1 MEVVWSV
8 FNGIFS
14 GIWPE
19 FAAIGWYKLGMS
31 ETQVLF
37 TLLVTSNLIMVLN
50 YGVLGGVFWE
60 IKKVLSERVN
70 SNSNG
75 GLREIMKWY
84 SQWKDGKKTKEE
96 EMGKKIADILSKYKY
111 LILFMIN
118 LVPMIPSLSTATIIA
133 ARLAKVKYDI
143 IPILLGN
150 TVKLC
155 LWVTLIYSL
164 RPM

>member
-1 MEVVWSV
+1 MEAVWSF

-37 TLLVTSNLIMVLN
+37 TLLVASNLIMALN

-60 IKKVLSERVN
+60 IKKILAKRVN

-75 GLREIMKWY
+75 GLREIIQWY

-111 LILFMIN
+111 LLLFIFN
-118 LVPMIPSLSTATIIA
+118 LIPIIPLLSTATIIA

-143 IPILLGN
+143 VPIFLGN

-155 LWVTLIYSL
+155 LWVTLIYNL
-164 RPM
+164 RLI